1 RACPNIVIHEQTE
14 IDAVYGNRHIEEIEL
29 KNSADKSRTRIG
41 CKAVFVFIGAEP
53 AADWLPREIAR
64 DKNGY
69 LLTGTDVVRSGLWP
83 RADRDPCPLET
94 TLPGVLAAGDVRS
107 GSTKRVGFAVGDGS
121 LSVTCAHR
129 LLSIDRRVGTMQ
141 WTVGSRQKTELI
153 HSILSLTMNAALQS
167 PSTVPPNTVPPNVA
181 TAQIGTEQT
190 LSGRA
195 ISPGLAM
202 GRAWVIGDLLLSTG
216 APESVDEHEI
226 EAELTRLSNSLEET
240 LAELDRYARRIEEEF
255 DSKLSGVFR
264 AHGDILRGLFSSGE
278 FDREL
283 RSGHLTAEAAVRRV
297 LKRWYKKF
305 EALENE
311 TFRQRADDV
320 LDLGRNIIRRLRGQ
334 HDEGL
339 KSIPPGSILVTQRL
353 LPSDVVRLP
362 KANVLAVIVESL
374 GQGSHAALLAR
385 EKGIPT
391 ITDLPG
397 VVGRITPGEELLVD
411 GSRGTL
417 VIAPR
422 DVTRA
427 EFQQRLNTWQASQVR
442 CQSSCHD
449 PARTLDGQP
458 IAVQANI
465 GIQDDVALALD
476 NGADGVGLLRIEQL
490 YFARP
495 TPPTEDELYTELKS
509 LVTSLGERTVTIRL
523 LDIGGDKPL
532 PYLGLPAAPNPVLGR
547 RGVRLLLD
555 FSQLVR
561 TQICAILKLSREHSV
576 RVLIPMVTL
585 EDDIRIMRETFDALS
600 SEIKIKS
607 PPQFGAMIETPAAAL
622 VVPALLKHVDFFSV
636 GTNDLTQYT
645 LA

>member
-1 RACPNIVIHEQTE
+1 MTA
-14 IDAVYGNRHIEEIEL
+14 
-29 KNSADKSRTRIG
+29 
-41 CKAVFVFIGAEP
+41 
-53 AADWLPREIAR
+53 
-64 DKNGY
+64 
-69 LLTGTDVVRSGLWP
+69 
-83 RADRDPCPLET
+83 
-94 TLPGVLAAGDVRS
+94 
-107 GSTKRVGFAVGDGS
+107 
-121 LSVTCAHR
+121 
-129 LLSIDRRVGTMQ
+129 
-141 WTVGSRQKTELI
+141 LI
-153 HSILSLTMNAALQS
+153 QS
-167 PSTVPPNTVPPNVA
+167 PSIAPSTTVE
-181 TAQIGTEQT
+181 EQM
-190 LSGRA
+190 LAGRSIA
-195 ISPGLAM
+195 GGLAI
-202 GRAWVIGDLLLSTG
+202 GHAWVIGDLLLPTG
-216 APESVDEHEI
+216 AAESVDEHEI
-226 EAELTRLSNSLEET
+226 EAEIARLAQALEAT

-264 AHGDILRGLFSSGE
+264 AHGDILRELFSSGE

-283 RSGHLTAEAAVRRV
+283 RSEHLTAEAAVRRV

-362 KANVLAVIVESL
+362 KANVLAVVVESL

-397 VVGRITPGEELLVD
+397 ILGQISTGEELLFD

-417 VIAPR
+417 VLAPSKA
-422 DVTRA
+422 TRA
-427 EFQQRLNTWQASQVR
+427 EFQQRLSAWQASQVR
-442 CQSSCHD
+442 CKSSCHD
-449 PARTLDGQP
+449 PAHTLDGQP
-458 IAVQANI
+458 IAVQANV
-465 GIQDDVALALD
+465 GIQDDIELALD

-495 TPPTEDELYTELKS
+495 TPPTEEELYTELKA
-509 LVTSLGERTVTIRL
+509 LVTPLGDRIVTIRL

-532 PYLGLPAAPNPVLGR
+532 PYLGLPPAPNPVLGR
-547 RGVRLLLD
+547 RGVRLLLN

-561 TQICAILKLSREHSV
+561 TQLCAILKLSRIHPV

-600 SEIKIKS
+600 AELKITM

-622 VVPALLKHVDFFSV
+622 EVPALLKHVDFFCI

-645 LA
+645 LAAARDDPSVNDYYQDGHGSVMRLLQIVMSDVADRPVTLCGELASRETHVPRLLQMGFRSLSVAPTAIPTTKSLIRKFTLTV